1 MLNDDV
7 AVSGIHNH
15 GRWLDLRPEVAKLRD
30 RFGLHVS
37 EYNDCRDIDKKQA
50 LIAETRLLI
59 SRTARTARVVVRF
72 YSSLEWRQWLWG

>member
-37 EYNDCRDIDKKQA
+37 EYNDCRDIDKK
-50 LIAETRLLI
+50 
-59 SRTARTARVVVRF
+59 
-72 YSSLEWRQWLWG
+72 